1 MMPPGYVA
9 MPPPG
14 SMQGQ
19 PVFLPPQ
26 AQQFNQLPPQY
37 VQAPQQQRPVVRG
50 APPDEKKPVHQEPPL
65 SLPAPDKLGITPQAP
80 VDPNAIDWN
89 AMHAYTKSIGA
100 LSFGTDRS
108 AEGGFRCSIVMPTA
122 KSDQTYRIDGN
133 GATEAEAVRVCL
145 DKTYRW
151 LKQVP

>member
-19 PVFLPPQ
+19 PMFLPPQ
-26 AQQFNQLPPQY
+26 PQFNQLPPQY

-89 AMHAYTKSIGA
+89 AMHTYVKSIGA
-100 LSFGTDRS
+100 LSFCTDRP
-108 AEGGFRCSIVMPTA
+108 AEGGF
-122 KSDQTYRIDGN
+122 
-133 GATEAEAVRVCL
+133 
-145 DKTYRW
+145 
-151 LKQVP
+151 